1 MKWNIPKILK
11 NKYVLTHIV
20 FLLWVCFF
28 NEVDLFFI
36 YRSQADLRDMKREMA
51 YLEEQNELTAEAL
64 KDLTTNDA
72 TLEKFAREEYFMKK
86 KNEDL
91 YVVRVVED

>member
-1 MKWNIPKILK
+1 MKFKIPKILK
-11 NKYVLTHIV
+11 NKYVLTPIV

-36 YRSQADLRDMKREMA
+36 YRAKADLSDMKKEME
-51 YLEEQNELTAEAL
+51 YLKEQNEITREAL

-86 KNEDL
+86 DNEDL
-91 YVVRVVED
+91 FVVRVVED

>member
-1 MKWNIPKILK
+1 MKRKVPKILK
-11 NKYVLTHIV
+11 NKYVLTPLV
-20 FLLWVCFF
+20 FVIWVCFI

-36 YRSQADLRDMKREMA
+36 YRSRAELSDMKKEME
-51 YLEEQNELTAEAL
+51 YLKEQNEITREAL

-86 KNEDL
+86 DNEDL
-91 YVVRVVED
+91 FVVRVVED

>member
-1 MKWNIPKILK
+1 
-11 NKYVLTHIV
+11 
-20 FLLWVCFF
+20 
-28 NEVDLFFI
+28 
-36 YRSQADLRDMKREMA
+36 MKREMA